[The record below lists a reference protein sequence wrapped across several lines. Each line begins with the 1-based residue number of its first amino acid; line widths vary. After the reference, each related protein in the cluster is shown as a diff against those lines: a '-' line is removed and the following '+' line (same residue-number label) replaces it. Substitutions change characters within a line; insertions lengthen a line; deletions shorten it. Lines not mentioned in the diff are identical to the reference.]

1 MTAAANEIETRTP
14 PRTERVVAIC
24 AELDRWGSYEDRG
37 FVISVSATS
46 PEVWVRQAESGGI
59 VAYSSTEADRK
70 ASIEEFASDYFS

>member
-1 MTAAANEIETRTP
+1 MTATTNEIETRP
-14 PRTERVVAIC
+14 AGRNERVSHVL
-24 AELDRWGSYEDRG
+24 AELNRNGSFEDRG
-37 FVISVSATS
+37 FVISVSATG